1 MKIRNGFVSN
11 SSSSSFVMFASEKV
25 FDEALSQCTDMQ
37 REAVE
42 NYIENV
48 GEFNGVKINKF
59 SYFHSSEDD
68 DENIYDVIDKY
79 NPNRDGDDYAQVQEL
94 TEFVFEGGFDS
105 LVEEKA
111 KQLNENI
118 LSHQESLWKLD

>member
-25 FDEALSQCTDMQ
+25 FDEALNQCTDIQ

-42 NYIENV
+42 NYIEDV
-48 GEFNGVKINKF
+48 GEFNGVKLNKF
-59 SYFHSSEDD
+59 SYYHSSDEYDEDIIDLVENHYPDKNEDD
-68 DENIYDVIDKY
+68 YSEVEN
-79 NPNRDGDDYAQVQEL
+79 L
-94 TEFVFEGGFDS
+94 TDFVFEGGFDS

-111 KQLNENI
+111 KELNEQV
-118 LSHQESLWKLD
+118 LSHYEGC